1 MFSKFV
7 LSRAREG
14 STTSNLLTNSAYIN
28 QVLTGNYCRVSF
40 LITIRE
46 YSETEITLSVLTI
59 KVLIRMHFF
68 KELLIGAKKEERAEL
83 LELLN

>member
-28 QVLTGNYCRVSF
+28 QVLTGNHCWVNF
-40 LITIRE
+40 LITTIRE
-46 YSETEITLSVLTI
+46 HSETET
-59 KVLIRMHFF
+59 
-68 KELLIGAKKEERAEL
+68 
-83 LELLN
+83 

>member
-7 LSRAREG
+7 LSRARG

-28 QVLTGNYCRVSF
+28 QVLTGNYWVNF

-46 YSETEITLSVLTI
+46 YSETET
-59 KVLIRMHFF
+59 
-68 KELLIGAKKEERAEL
+68 
-83 LELLN
+83 

>member
-1 MFSKFV
+1 MATEASLDVVKAIVNCNTMLDKHEPTIYLVFSKFV

-28 QVLTGNYCRVSF
+28 QVLTGNYCWVSF

-46 YSETEITLSVLTI
+46 YSETET
-59 KVLIRMHFF
+59 
-68 KELLIGAKKEERAEL
+68 
-83 LELLN
+83 

>member
-1 MFSKFV
+1 MATEASLDVVKAIVNCNTMLDKHEPTIYLVLIVFSKFV

-28 QVLTGNYCRVSF
+28 QVLTGNYCWVNF

-46 YSETEITLSVLTI
+46 YSETET
-59 KVLIRMHFF
+59 
-68 KELLIGAKKEERAEL
+68 
-83 LELLN
+83 